1 MLNGWPKT
9 QDPVDFLGQLRD
21 KIDPSSVFFEGECA
35 VITYSELFQYIDA
48 FCELFAENG
57 VQAGDRIAI
66 VLEEDV
72 HAILAYLAALW
83 YGLELSVLDADAT
96 ADESKKTLSLL
107 DPDHLIFSPL
117 IRHSWA
123 FLNTKPFATKTQ
135 ITLCP
140 DWIGTCLDHP
150 ETLISALPAH
160 RALDDAHL
168 IVLTSGTTGS
178 PKGVVLSFGAVLA
191 QSLNMAAGIDFGQDS
206 RILNLFRLSQIGS
219 IVNGALLALLHGATF
234 VRPFKEFTLAQSGG
248 LLAKLDEQPVSHFI
262 FVPSLL
268 SCLFRDRAAFTKAFK
283 NPEFQY
289 FVTTAAP
296 ISDELWRQVEAETQK
311 IVINTFGSSEVNNV
325 TFTSRHAGDDR
336 VGTIG
341 HLLNAECRITDTAG
355 KRVTDGDT
363 GDLWVRSETSMSGY
377 LGAPELTSQ
386 VLIDGWIKTGDLAH
400 MSGDALVYD
409 GRNVESIISG
419 GHTIYP
425 TEINNIL
432 LGHPE
437 VADAFTFGKP
447 HPEWG
452 ELVATCVVRVTPNL
466 SVAQVSRFLR
476 DRLSAHKLPRKI
488 VFVDQIPLNE
498 RGKVRISEVQKL
510 AT

>member
-1 MLNGWPKT
+1 MLNGWLET
-9 QDPVDFLGQLRD
+9 QDPVDFLGQLRN
-21 KIDPSSVFFEGECA
+21 KSDPSKVFFEGETA
-35 VITYSELFQYIDA
+35 VITYSALFQYVDA
-48 FCELFAENG
+48 FCAFFAENG

-72 HAILAYLAALW
+72 HAILAYVAALW
-83 YGLELSVLDADAT
+83 CGLELSILDADAT

-107 DPDHLIFSPL
+107 DPDHLILSPP
-117 IRHSWA
+117 IRQSWA
-123 FLNTKPFATKTQ
+123 FLSSAPFATKTQ
-135 ITLCP
+135 ITLSTE
-140 DWIGTCLDHP
+140 WIDTCLDHP
-150 ETLISALPAH
+150 ETLASVLPAH
-160 RALDDAHL
+160 RSLDDAHL
-168 IVLTSGTTGS
+168 VVLTSGTTGS
-178 PKGVVLSFGAVLA
+178 PKGVVLSFRAVLA
-191 QSLNMAAGIDFGQDS
+191 QSLNMAAGIDFGQGS

-234 VRPFKEFTLAQSGG
+234 VRPYKDFAFAQSGQ
-248 LLAKLDEQPVSHFI
+248 LLAKLDERPVSHFI

-268 SCLFRDRAAFTKAFK
+268 SCLFRDRTAFTKAFTT
-283 NPEFQY
+283 PEFQY

-296 ISDELWRQVEAETQK
+296 IADELWRQVEAETQK

-325 TFTSRHAGDDR
+325 TFTSRRAVGDR

-341 HLLNAECRITDTAG
+341 HLLNAECKITDAAG
-355 KRVTDGDT
+355 ERVADGDT

-377 LGAPELTSQ
+377 LGAPELTRQ
-386 VLIDGWIKTGDLAH
+386 VLVDGWIKTGDLAH
-400 MSGDALVYD
+400 MSGDVLVHD

-452 ELVATCVVRVTPNL
+452 ELVAACVVRGTPNL
-466 SVAQVSRFLR
+466 SVAQISRFLR